1 MDLSKIVHNYTN
13 YYYCNVNERLYLSRI
28 VKPGHIVAELRV
40 MNSFQTKYSINSYNE
55 QLTQKITLN
64 NHKNILFEKL
74 IPYTVSCYYDGL
86 NIEFTSNVP
95 QILKIQAKI
104 VVIQK
109 EYYTLLEKQACS
121 FFDPKYNI
129 IFEKDQN
136 NNYRIYSSN
145 EIMSV
150 DDTVSYFGNLS
161 IFRGTQVLTE
171 PQFSNDFDI
180 INNIYHYNFFNL
192 EFIQDYPNELCLSF
206 ILTRHFDIIERV
218 LIQTKFNIK
227 RVKFEI
233 GDTDCNNLKIAMTSF
248 SVLLEFEDLLTI
260 FHNHPLKLL
269 LFIEKT
275 HCMFEP
281 INCYFLAGFMKENL
295 RKQIGYPE
303 KQIIFLKEVFQ
314 KN

>member
-13 YYYCNVNERLYLSRI
+13 YYYCNVNDRFYLSR
-28 VKPGHIVAELRV
+28 VVRSGHIISELRV
-40 MNSFQTKYSINSYNE
+40 MNSFQTKFSINSYNE
-55 QLTQKITLN
+55 PLTQKITLI
-64 NHKNILFEKL
+64 NHKNIFFEKL

-95 QILKIQAKI
+95 QIIKIQAKI

-109 EYYTLLEKQACS
+109 DYYNLLQKQSCS

-129 IFEKDQN
+129 IFEKDTES
-136 NNYRIYSSN
+136 NYRIYSSN
-145 EIMSV
+145 EIMSI

-161 IFRGTQVLTE
+161 IFRGMQVLPE
-171 PQFSNDFDI
+171 PQFSNDYDI
-180 INNIYHYNFFNL
+180 TTNIYNYNFFNL

-218 LIQTKFNIK
+218 LIHTKFNIK

-233 GDTDCNNLKIAMTSF
+233 GDTDCNNLKIAMTSY

-260 FHNHPLKLL
+260 FHNHQIRLL
-269 LFIEKT
+269 IFIEKT
-275 HCMFEP
+275 NCMFEP

-295 RKQIGYPE
+295 RKEIGYPE
-303 KQIIFLKEVFQ
+303 KQIVFLKEVFQ
-314 KN
+314 KK